1 MNQPK
6 SAMKTTK
13 SNKKRVTISQ
23 TVQCVDTL
31 SIYDYTASEIAAAW
45 YDEEAM
51 DKITQRCFKVLQRME
66 SGHKHGTKYCT
77 RGLEGHSVLGS
88 ISKRKVRS
96 AAATAVIEEQARQWN
111 ENNEEIDFEAI
122 SNAYRKSTSSSLMWA
137 QVIGNQDR
145 RAVESYLFPDEEEE
159 DDEVDTTSAIKH
171 TDSPNARIRMV
182 SSEAGMIQKSAR
194 AA

>member
-6 SAMKTTK
+6 SVMKTTK

-23 TVQCVDTL
+23 TVQCVETM
-31 SIYDYTASEIAAAW
+31 SICDYTASEIAATW
-45 YDEEAM
+45 YDEEDM

-66 SGHKHGTKYCT
+66 SGHKYGSKYCI

-88 ISKRKVRS
+88 IIKSKARS
-96 AAATAVIEEQARQWN
+96 AAATAVLEEQARQWN
-111 ENNEEIDFEAI
+111 ENNEEMDFEAI
-122 SNAYRKSTSSSLMWA
+122 SNVYRKATSSSLMWA

-145 RAVESYLFPDEEEE
+145 RAVESYLFPNDEKE
-159 DDEVDTTSAIKH
+159 DDEVDTTSAIKL

-182 SSEAGMIQKSAR
+182 SSAAGMI
-194 AA
+194 